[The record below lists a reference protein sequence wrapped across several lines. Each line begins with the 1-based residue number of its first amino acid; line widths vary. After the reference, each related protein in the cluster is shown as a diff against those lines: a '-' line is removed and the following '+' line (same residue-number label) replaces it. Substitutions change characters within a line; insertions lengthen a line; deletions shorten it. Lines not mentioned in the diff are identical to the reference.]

1 MADLQHKR
9 AQRAR
14 ISLAEPSCKTEA
26 ITRWSSRPHAM
37 SQNGVSRSLIKL
49 IVNSALS
56 SMCLETSIFCPRRN
70 SSAIVTASI
79 RLFFGRILGD
89 ERPSSQLRGAVLRN
103 PDVDALL
110 TGK

>member
-26 ITRWSSRPHAM
+26 LTRWSSRPHAM

-79 RLFFGRILGD
+79 RLFFGRILDD
-89 ERPSSQLRGAVLRN
+89 EPNVDLVLLVVSRS
-103 PDVDALL
+103 DR
-110 TGK
+110 